1 MCRGSAADRSV
12 ADIFATVVGGRYTRG
27 TLAVAGAHACYVR
40 EMLSGQKKAGRPREH
55 DEHGLREFIVT
66 QMRHQGFLAPQQ
78 MRALRRLG
86 GPMGWPPA
94 TEAHVGV
101 HDPLAKTVCSLVR
114 ARAAEIY
121 LFGLLQP
128 VCDAC
133 DTYVLQGDPSKH
145 ETGNPHRDCPK
156 SSDHHQ
162 YQFIAVL
169 QGQMRLF
176 IERRVTGQPQETA
189 VRRVDPVIIPANHV
203 LFFFGSRYAHA
214 ADCDEKCKRVA
225 GWVCASGHV
234 VTESSGGDI
243 DGWV

>member
-1 MCRGSAADRSV
+1 M
-12 ADIFATVVGGRYTRG
+12 
-27 TLAVAGAHACYVR
+27 
-40 EMLSGQKKAGRPREH
+40 
-55 DEHGLREFIVT
+55 
-66 QMRHQGFLAPQQ
+66 
-78 MRALRRLG
+78 
-86 GPMGWPPA
+86 
-94 TEAHVGV
+94 TEGHVGLS
-101 HDPLAKTVCSLVR
+101 DPLAKTVCSLVQ

-121 LFGLLQP
+121 LFGLMEP
-128 VCDAC
+128 VCEPR
-133 DTYVLQGDPSKH
+133 DTYVLQGDPNKH

-156 SSDHHQ
+156 SSDHYQ

-176 IERRVTGQPQETA
+176 IERRVSGQPQETT

-214 ADCDEKCKRVA
+214 ADCDDKCKRVA
-225 GWVCASGHV
+225 GWVCASGKS